1 MKESIGNRI
10 TKYRKAMGITQEEL
24 ANRLGL
30 SSQAIS
36 KWECDTSCP
45 DISLLPELCK
55 VIGITTDELLTGK
68 TDEVRLVPSDKRKS
82 FEELILRIRVDTCD
96 GDKIRVNLPMTLVKV
111 SLGTGID
118 IVNVDAMKNVDW
130 NQIVSIAE
138 NGTIIG
144 KIVEVE
150 TCDGDYIEMVIE

>member
-24 ANRLGL
+24 ANRLDL

-55 VIGITTDELLTGK
+55 V
-68 TDEVRLVPSDKRKS
+68 R
-82 FEELILRIRVDTCD
+82 
-96 GDKIRVNLPMTLVKV
+96 
-111 SLGTGID
+111 
-118 IVNVDAMKNVDW
+118 
-130 NQIVSIAE
+130 
-138 NGTIIG
+138 
-144 KIVEVE
+144 
-150 TCDGDYIEMVIE
+150 